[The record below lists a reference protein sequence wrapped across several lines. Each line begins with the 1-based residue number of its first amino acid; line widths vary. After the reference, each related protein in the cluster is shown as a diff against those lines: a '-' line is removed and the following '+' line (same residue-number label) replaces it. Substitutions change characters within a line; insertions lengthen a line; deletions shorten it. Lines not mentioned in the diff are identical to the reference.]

1 MSWSTAQAQPWLG
14 QIGKT
19 EKKAR
24 SGSLLMAAGIGGG
37 IGMKAVGGIAGVAG
51 VGSGCRIQNSYV
63 GSGCRKQKTYN
74 GHLGFIKYLPPP
86 PPPN

>member
-1 MSWSTAQAQPWLG
+1 MKAWLG

-24 SGSLLMAAGIGGG
+24 IGYLLMAAEIGGG
-37 IGMKAVGGIAGVAG
+37 IGMKAVGGITGVAG

-63 GSGCRKQKTYN
+63 RY
-74 GHLGFIKYLPPP
+74 
-86 PPPN
+86 